1 MHHGEPTAR
10 ITALLRFF
18 GDSTAMPWSAR
29 AFRLAIGGT
38 GLVAALLVATR
49 LTVDAPVNL
58 LILLLLMVA
67 AELLLSIR
75 LKQQRVLSLGATFS
89 FVTLLK
95 FGAAAAVVVQVA
107 ALLLSELIRRV
118 LPGGKAHSRIFIIF
132 NAGQLAICG
141 LASGLAVQLVFGTSL
156 WAAPTERL
164 PALLH
169 YSIVYL
175 VTNIAL
181 TSIATWLRFGWR
193 EVREQLWPN
202 VSLWTALSFALSAP
216 IALFV
221 VVIETNIG
229 FVAEVLLAFSFL
241 TILGYIVRI
250 NLRYQ
255 ETNRELQALNEI
267 SHKLTA
273 SLDQNN
279 LFPAI
284 YESVRDAMPVDI
296 FLIGLLNED
305 LSEVET
311 PYLIEEG
318 ELLAPR
324 KFPVEGSLTEQVLRR
339 PQARIFTDQELAAFQ
354 KRFGRPD
361 RQVASVLLAPLYQG
375 DTIVG
380 VISAQSFTAQAYTQK
395 HLHLFASIGRI
406 AGVAINNARLYAR
419 EKDVL
424 RSREEFVSL
433 VAHEL
438 KNPLAA
444 LIGHAQILE
453 RRIRFSDEKLRR
465 PVTVISEQAERMSR
479 LVEDLL
485 DLSRADSG
493 RLTLHL
499 QRLEIT
505 SLIRHVVDQHRDL
518 TTLHTFHLEQP
529 DHIPLLEGDV
539 MRLTQVLQNLISNAM
554 KYSPNGGP
562 IEVSVRLQA
571 ADDPRWQ
578 PRLRKIVETAPL
590 WVVVDVRDR
599 GIGVPPEHLHQIFE
613 RFYRAANTAQAGVQG
628 TGLGLS
634 VVDGLIRAHG
644 GVVWAESTWGEGSIF
659 SFGLPVPPHAVAAY
673 QQASATQAPAS

>member
-1 MHHGEPTAR
+1 MPSTSWR
-10 ITALLRFF
+10 QRF
-18 GDSTAMPWSAR
+18 GDVAAMPWPAL
-29 AFRLAIGGT
+29 AFRLVVGIVGIVAT
-38 GLVAALLVATR
+38 VLVAVR
-49 LTVDAPVNL
+49 LPVEPPINL

-75 LKQQRVLSLGATFS
+75 LTQQRVLSLGATIGFIT
-89 FVTLLK
+89 FLK

-107 ALLLSELIRRV
+107 ALLLSELIRWL
-118 LPGGKAHSRIFIIF
+118 LPQTRAHSRIFILF
-132 NAGQLAICG
+132 NVGQLALCG
-141 LASGLAVQLVFGTSL
+141 LISGLAVQFVFGTSL
-156 WAAPTERL
+156 WEAPDERL
-164 PALLH
+164 AALLH

-175 VTNIAL
+175 LSNIAF
-181 TSIATWLRFGWR
+181 TSVATWLRFGWN

-221 VVIETNIG
+221 VVIQTNIG

-267 SHKLTA
+267 SQKLAA
-273 SLDQNN
+273 SLEQDK

-284 YESVRDAMPVDI
+284 YESVRDAIPVDI
-296 FLIGLLNED
+296 FLIGLLNDDQTEI
-305 LSEVET
+305 EA
-311 PYLIEEG
+311 PYLVEEH

-324 KFPVEGSLTEQVLRR
+324 TFPLEGSLTEQLLRDPR
-339 PQARIFTDQELAAFQ
+339 ARIFTDQDLAALH
-354 KRFGRPD
+354 KRFGRLD
-361 RQVASVLLAPLYQG
+361 RQVASALIAPLYQG
-375 DTIVG
+375 DTVIG
-380 VISAQSFTAQAYTQK
+380 IISAQSFTPQAYTDK
-395 HLHLFASIGRI
+395 HLRLFAAIGRI
-406 AGVAINNARLYAR
+406 SGVAINNARLYTR
-419 EKDVL
+419 EKEVL

-444 LIGHAQILE
+444 LIGHTQLLE
-453 RRIRFSDEKLRR
+453 RRVRYGDEKLRR
-465 PVTVISEQAERMSR
+465 PVTVIAEQAERMSR

-493 RLTLHL
+493 RLTLHP
-499 QRLEIT
+499 QRFDMM

-518 TTLHTFHLEQP
+518 TTAHTFHVEQP
-529 DHIPLLEGDV
+529 EYVPQLEGDV
-539 MRLTQVLQNLISNAM
+539 MRLTQVLQNLLSNAI

-562 IEVSVRLQA
+562 IHIGVHVRA
-571 ADDPRWQ
+571 PDDSRWH
-578 PRLRKIVETAPL
+578 RRVRKLVATAPL
-590 WVVVDVRDR
+590 WVVVDVRDH
-599 GIGVPPEHLHQIFE
+599 GIGVPPEHLQHIFE
-613 RFYRAANTAQAGVQG
+613 RFYRAANTVQAGVQG

-644 GVVWAESTWGEGSIF
+644 GVVWAESVWGEGSTF
-659 SFGLPVPPHAVAAY
+659 SFALPVPPYAVTAY
-673 QQASATQAPAS
+673 QQARTKEGTTSTAT